1 MSIYNHVLIA
11 TDLSEENNPIVEKAM
26 AIAKAF
32 DAKVSVLHVVEPLP
46 GYGYAYVGIADI
58 EAELLIEA
66 GKSMEA
72 LAKKY
77 HIPSE
82 HCHVEVGP
90 MKIEMMK
97 LISEEKI
104 DCLVVGSHGRHGFS
118 ELLGSTAHIAVH
130 SATCD
135 VITVRIKSA

>member
-1 MSIYNHVLIA
+1 MSIYQHVLIA
-11 TDLSEENNPIVEKAM
+11 TDLSEENKVVVEKAI

-58 EAELLIEA
+58 EAELQTEA
-66 GKSMEA
+66 AKSMEA
-72 LAKKY
+72 LANKY
-77 HIPSE
+77 NIPSE
-82 HCHVEVGP
+82 RCHLEVGP
-90 MKIEMMK
+90 MKIEMMN
-97 LISEEKI
+97 LIKQEKI

-130 SATCD
+130 SASCD

>member
-1 MSIYNHVLIA
+1 MSIYQHVLIA
-11 TDLSEENNPIVEKAM
+11 TDLSEENAVVVEKAI

-58 EAELLIEA
+58 EAELRVEA

-72 LAKKY
+72 LSKKY
-77 HIPSE
+77 NIPAE

-90 MKIEMMK
+90 IKVEMMN
-97 LISEEKI
+97 LIKQEKI

-130 SATCD
+130 SASCD

>member
-1 MSIYNHVLIA
+1 MSIYQHVLIA
-11 TDLSEENNPIVEKAM
+11 TDLSEENTIVVEKAI

-58 EAELLIEA
+58 EAELQVEA
-66 GKSMEA
+66 VKSMEA

-77 HIPSE
+77 NIPLE
-82 HCHVEVGP
+82 RCHVEVGP
-90 MKIEMMK
+90 MKIEMIN
-97 LISEEKI
+97 LINKEKI

-130 SATCD
+130 SASCD